1 MIIEREQDVTAAALA
16 VMERTTDPRLRQ
28 IMVSLVKHL
37 HGFVRDVRLTEKE
50 FRDATAIVAELG
62 KLTTDTHNEVVL
74 MAGSLGVSPLVC
86 LLNNGDQGNTETD
99 QSLLGPF
106 WRLNSPRVE
115 NGGSIVRSETPGAP
129 LFVSGR
135 VVDRDGR
142 PVAGAEVDVWHASP
156 VGLYENQDPD
166 QADMNLR
173 GKFTTDQDGRFA
185 FRSVMMVG
193 YPIPTNGV
201 VGRLLEAQSRHPY
214 RPAHLHALI
223 FKPGFKVLISQVY
236 DPADPHIDSDV
247 QFGVTQALIG
257 KFQRHDTPHPTARD
271 VPTPWYSLDHTYRLE
286 AGEAVLPR
294 PPIKYGGPAGRRT
307 PAKPASLD

>member
-1 MIIEREQDVTAAALA
+1 MIIAREQDVTTAALA
-16 VMERTTDPRLRQ
+16 VMERTSDPRLRQ

-37 HGFVRDVRLTEKE
+37 HDFVRDVRLTEAE
-50 FRDATAIVAELG
+50 FRDAAAIVAELG

-106 WRLNSPRVE
+106 WRLNAPRVE
-115 NGGSIVRSETPGAP
+115 NGGSIVRSQTPGAP
-129 LFVSGR
+129 LFVSAR
-135 VVDRDGR
+135 VVDKDGC

-156 VGLYENQDPD
+156 VGLYENQDPE

-173 GKFTTDQDGRFA
+173 GKFTTDGDGRFS

-201 VGRLLEAQSRHPY
+201 VGRLLAAQGRHPY

-236 DPADPHIDSDV
+236 DPSDPHIDSDV

-257 KFQRHDTPHPTARD
+257 KFQRHESPHPTAHD
-271 VPTPWYSLDHTYRLE
+271 VTAPWYSLDHTYRLE

-294 PPIKYGGPAGRRT
+294 PPIK
-307 PAKPASLD
+307 

>member
-1 MIIEREQDVTAAALA
+1 MIIAGEQDVTVAALA
-16 VMERTTDPRLRQ
+16 VMEQTSDPRLRQ

-50 FRDATAIVAELG
+50 FRDATAVIAELG
-62 KLTTDTHNEVVL
+62 KLSTDTHNEVVL

-86 LLNNGDQGNTETD
+86 LLNNGDEGNTETD

-129 LFVSGR
+129 LFVNGR
-135 VVDRDGR
+135 VVDKDGR

-156 VGLYENQDPD
+156 VGLYENQDPE

-173 GKFTTDQDGRFA
+173 GKFTTDQDGAFS

-193 YPIPTNGV
+193 YPIPTDGV
-201 VGRLLEAQSRHPY
+201 VGRLLKVQDRHPY

-247 QFGVTQALIG
+247 QFGVTKALIG
-257 KFQRHDTPHPTARD
+257 DFVRHDEQHPTAADAR
-271 VPTPWYSLDHTYRLE
+271 PPWYSLDHVYRME

-294 PPIKYGGPAGRRT
+294 PPIK
-307 PAKPASLD
+307 